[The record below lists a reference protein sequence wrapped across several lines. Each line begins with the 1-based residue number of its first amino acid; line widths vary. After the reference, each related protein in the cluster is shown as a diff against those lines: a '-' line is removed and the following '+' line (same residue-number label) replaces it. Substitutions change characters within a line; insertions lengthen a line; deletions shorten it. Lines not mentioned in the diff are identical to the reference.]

1 MLIFTTNKKWLRR
14 HFEKDRVL
22 FGYHLGDLDDF
33 FFNDC
38 QWVACFDERGRIEET
53 ILIYTGLAI
62 PTVLAFGLGPQ
73 FHELLAEAL
82 DLLPQRFHCHYQA
95 DNRSL
100 LQTQFREQHLGTHLK
115 MKLQDFR
122 RPDSLPER
130 GEIVRL
136 GVADESELIELYR
149 TAYPDNYFTARMLQ
163 TGKYFGYRSDDRI
176 VAVAGVH
183 VRSDKDGIA
192 ILGNIA
198 TAVEHRGKGYGA
210 AVTARLLEELVAEG
224 KQVGLNV
231 ESDNLPAISCYR
243 KLGFVEVHQY
253 LEGLFE
259 LKE

>member
-38 QWVACFDERGRIEET
+38 QWAACFDELGRIEEN
-53 ILIYTGLAI
+53 ILIYSGLAI
-62 PTVLAFGLGPQ
+62 PTVLAFGLGPRFQ
-73 FHELLAEAL
+73 DLLAEAL

-95 DNRSL
+95 ASRSL
-100 LQTQFREQHLGTHLK
+100 LQTQFQEQHLGTHLK
-115 MKLQDFR
+115 MKLRDFR
-122 RPDSLPER
+122 RPDSLPDR

-136 GVADESELIELYR
+136 DVADKDELAGLYQ
-149 TAYPDNYFTARMLQ
+149 TAYPDNYFTSRMLQ
-163 TGKYFGYRSDDRI
+163 TGKYFGYRLDDRI
-176 VAVAGVH
+176 VAVSGVH

-192 ILGNIA
+192 IMGNIA
-198 TAVEHRGKGYGA
+198 TAVEHRGQGYGT
-210 AVTARLLEELVAEG
+210 AVTARLVQELVAEG

-231 ESDNLPAISCYR
+231 KSDNQPAIHCYR
-243 KLGFVEVHQY
+243 KLGFIEVHRY

-259 LKE
+259 R